1 MDKSRVKSLTV
12 ISLLS
17 IITVFPVFVP
27 QATARVVAVE
37 GPRGDEA
44 VAVEGPRG
52 NVAVGNRVDVL
63 PDTATPV
70 VVGGTQYYVDGHVYY
85 QADDDSGTY
94 VVVAAPE

>member
-1 MDKSRVKSLTV
+1 MDKSRVKSLAV

-37 GPRGDEA
+37 GPRGEEA

-52 NVAVGNRVDVL
+52 NVAVGTRVNVL

-70 VVGGTQYYVDGHVYY
+70 AVGGTQYYVDGHVYY
-85 QADDDSGTY
+85 QPDDSGAY